1 MTNSAFEEVSRE
13 AGIKDGVKQITYG
26 QFIKIKNYGEDYV
39 LVDARTPESYNTGHI
54 PGAIS
59 FPLKTM
65 DSSTA
70 ERLLSKDSKIVT
82 YCSSFACPTS
92 TKAARKFSE
101 LGYDALDYKGGAKE
115 WQENGNKLIIGNGSN
130 SD

>member
-1 MTNSAFEEVSRE
+1 MANSAFEEVSRE
-13 AGIKDGVKQITYG
+13 ASIKDGVKQITYG
-26 QFIKIKNYGEDYV
+26 QFIKIRTSGEDYV

-65 DSSTA
+65 DSNTA
-70 ERLLSKDSKIVT
+70 EKMLPKDSKIMT
-82 YCSSFACPTS
+82 YCSSFACETS
-92 TKAARKFSE
+92 TKAARKLPE

-115 WQENGNKLIIGNGSN
+115 WQEKGNGLISRNSSN